1 MHKFNLLFVVVACSL
16 LLATGCQVIV
26 PTAQMLSQV
35 GISASAPAPAESV
48 TASTPMTD
56 TALVEDA
63 SATITA
69 TETIEVSKDL
79 TATTPLTDTAALTDT
94 SLTESTAVTE
104 TAAMTETPAVTET
117 AVTTDTA
124 APATPATDT
133 VITDTATLTETAAI
147 TDAVAVTE
155 TAAPTSTAE
164 MTDTVALTD
173 TVAVTD
179 TASVTTTTP
188 ATTTTET
195 AVPAGDATTATIL
208 VASLRIRTGPSTDAE
223 IVGGAVQG
231 ERYPIIG
238 QALDC
243 QWYQINHPVLGTVW
257 IAGGEF
263 AQADGDCAQI
273 PAGDASAATAL
284 PTAVPAEAAPAATA
298 APAVETPSEPT
309 IQPTPTPA
317 EPVAQ
322 DQFPAD
328 QGCLLL
334 QNQLGPELTFTFTSS
349 DSGFSDTVK
358 VDSAADVSYC
368 LPPGSY
374 RVTVDAPPPWA
385 DLNEEFTLNAGDRFF
400 FPIRPR

>member
-179 TASVTTTTP
+179 TASVTTP

-298 APAVETPSEPT
+298 APAAETPSEPT